1 MAPGP
6 DNPRQHPWWQHV
18 PAADKRGVQR
28 RRSWRQL
35 GTALGSRSGQLALL
49 LGLYLAIA
57 LGMLGAGAGPI
68 TLLVVLPLV
77 LLPALAGLSYWLMWK
92 DFHH

>member
-1 MAPGP
+1 MAPGH
-6 DNPRQHPWWQHV
+6 DDPRQHPWWQHV

-28 RRSWRQL
+28 RRRWRRL

-57 LGMLGAGAGPI
+57 LGMLRAGAGPI

-77 LLPALAGLSYWLMWK
+77 LLPALAGLAYWLMWK